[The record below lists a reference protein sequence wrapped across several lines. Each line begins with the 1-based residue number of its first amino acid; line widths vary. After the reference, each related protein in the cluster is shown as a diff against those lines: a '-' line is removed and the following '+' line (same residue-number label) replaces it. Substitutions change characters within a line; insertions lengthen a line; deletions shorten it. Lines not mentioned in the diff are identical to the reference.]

1 MPNAV
6 YGPNMTRLIETA
18 VARAWVDHRCSIAAF
33 WRRIE
38 IETQTLYGRDIDSDV
53 NAAEALRM
61 IHAVDLMMLGL

>member
-1 MPNAV
+1 MPNAI

-38 IETQTLYGRDIDSDV
+38 IETGQLYKPVTDEED
-53 NAAEALRM
+53 AAAALRI

>member
-38 IETQTLYGRDIDSDV
+38 IETGQLYKPVTDEED
-53 NAAEALRM
+53 AAEALRV